1 MSHDKIVVPRFI
13 FLFTGALWVLAT
25 LVTIAEPSALWGVSG
40 ELWSPEGRLPD
51 FSFAGYRR
59 GEADIPTPPITH
71 NVRDFGATGDG
82 TTDDSDAFLR
92 ALAAM
97 DAGLL
102 LIPEGRYVLTKMVV
116 IDKPNIV
123 LRGEGPDKTTL
134 YCPTPL
140 NDIEP
145 NWGATTG
152 GRRTSNYS
160 WSGGFIAIRGSYG
173 GERLAE
179 ITAPALRGS
188 NTINVNDAAAFA
200 VGQEV
205 EVRAD
210 DTKENSLAR
219 HLYSDDPR
227 TGLDKLNG
235 RTQASLV
242 ARITAIDGNN
252 LTVDRPLRFDL
263 RPEWKPGIHRFA
275 PTVTECGVEGIRF
288 EFPNTPYGG
297 HFTEL
302 GYNAIAIGG
311 ASHCWVRNVHIHNA
325 DSGVFVSGCFN
336 TIDGIAFT
344 SERAPEPEQPAIVG
358 RKAQGHH
365 AVILGD
371 DNLCTNF
378 DFKSKFI
385 HDLCVS
391 GSAGNVYSNGR
402 GLNLSFDHHRNV
414 PYENLYTNIHVGA
427 GTEIWRSG
435 GGQDLGAHCAARGTF
450 WNIRADR
457 PFALPGENWGPWSMN
472 FVGLAM
478 EAAPSTDPASRWIEA
493 IPPEQLEPSNL
504 HEAQVAKRLSQSAA
518 PK

>member
-1 MSHDKIVVPRFI
+1 MKLLLGRICA
-13 FLFTGALWVLAT
+13 FLPLLVLAT
-25 LVTIAEPSALWGVSG
+25 TAPAETSQLWGASG
-40 ELWSPEGRLPD
+40 ELWSPSGRLPD

-59 GEADIPTPPITH
+59 GEAEIPTPPVTH
-71 NVRDFGATGDG
+71 NLRDFGAKGDD
-82 TTDDSDAFLR
+82 TADDSDAFIR
-92 ALAAM
+92 AIAAM
-97 DAGLL
+97 ESGVL
-102 LIPEGRYVLTKMVV
+102 LIPEGRYVLTKMLV

-134 YCPTPL
+134 YFPTPL

-145 NWGATTG
+145 NWGATTS
-152 GRRTSNYS
+152 GRPTSNYS
-160 WSGGFIAIRGSYG
+160 WSGGFIATRGSYG
-173 GERLAE
+173 GERLAAV
-179 ITAPALRGS
+179 TAPALRGG
-188 NTINVNDAAAFA
+188 NTVTVNDATAF
-200 VGQEV
+200 VLGQEV

-210 DTKENSLAR
+210 DTEDNSLAR

-227 TGLDKLNG
+227 TSLDKLNG

-242 ARITAIDGNN
+242 ARITAIEGNT

-263 RPEWKPGIHRFA
+263 RPEWKPDLHRFA

-302 GYNAIAIGG
+302 GYNAIALSD

-336 TIDGIAFT
+336 TIDGIGFS
-344 SERAPEPEQPAIVG
+344 SERAPEPEQSAIAG

-378 DFKSKFI
+378 DFRSKLI

-391 GSAGNVYSNGR
+391 GSAGNVYSKGR

-414 PYENLYTNIHVGA
+414 PYENLYTNIDVGA

-435 GGQDLGAHCAARGTF
+435 GGEDLGAHCAARGTF
-450 WNIRADR
+450 WNIRANQSV
-457 PFALPGENWGPWSMN
+457 ALPPDDWGPWSMN
-472 FVGLAM
+472 FVGLTTD
-478 EAAPSTDPASRWIEA
+478 AASSTKPDTRWVEA
-493 IPPEQLEPSNL
+493 IPPADLQPPDL
-504 HEAQVAKRLSQSAA
+504 HEAQLRKRLRV
-518 PK
+518 P